1 MARYFF
7 NVVVPAMQ
15 LSRAAG
21 ILPAL
26 SMSRSENPTD
36 RQQDANSKKR
46 RVSASLTYLGKFAY
60 HVPPENEI
68 VAVFSCRSDDPIRID
83 HAESSEAS
91 FHRIDHAESSE
102 ASFHTRDDVNV
113 MAACETAAPMA
124 YKGMEDTSG
133 PNYRSRVNK
142 RPIVNPRW

>member
-91 FHRIDHAESSE
+91 FH
-102 ASFHTRDDVNV
+102 TRDDVNV

>member
-91 FHRIDHAESSE
+91 FH
-102 ASFHTRDDVNV
+102 TRDDVNV
-113 MAACETAAPMA
+113 IAECETAGAMA
-124 YKGMEDTSG
+124 YKGMEDTSR
-133 PNYRSRVNK
+133 PNYRSRVNRGRLLILDGEERFYGLRK
-142 RPIVNPRW
+142 MS

>member
-7 NVVVPAMQ
+7 NFVVPAVQ

-26 SMSRSENPTD
+26 SMSRSENPTN
-36 RQQDANSKKR
+36 RQQDVNSKKR
-46 RVSASLTYLGKFAY
+46 RESQHSSRTSESS
-60 HVPPENEI
+60 HTMSDPENEI

-91 FHRIDHAESSE
+91 FH
-102 ASFHTRDDVNV
+102 TRDDVNV
-113 MAACETAAPMA
+113 IADV
-124 YKGMEDTSG
+124 KRRRQGLQRDGDTSG
-133 PNYRSRVNK
+133 PNYRSKVNK
-142 RPIVNPRW
+142 RPIINPRW

>member
-7 NVVVPAMQ
+7 NFVVPAVQ

-26 SMSRSENPTD
+26 SMSRSENPTN
-36 RQQDANSKKR
+36 RQQDVNSKKR
-46 RVSASLTYLGKFAY
+46 RESQHSSRTSESS
-60 HVPPENEI
+60 HTMSDPENEI

-83 HAESSEAS
+83 HAEST
-91 FHRIDHAESSE
+91 E

-113 MAACETAAPMA
+113 IADV
-124 YKGMEDTSG
+124 KRRRQGLQRDGDTSG
-133 PNYRSRVNK
+133 PNYRSKVNK
-142 RPIVNPRW
+142 RPIINPRW